1 MRKYTLMWD
10 TWGHAIVPKSI
21 LHLYQSL
28 ASFRLRN
35 RQELNLK
42 IISSYINHVFSFSRC
57 RASSYI
63 CIRLIYSMSIVSE
76 GQMFYACPSTL
87 VVLFEHFFTFSFI
100 VSFFNSNAISYISNL
115 FISKKKTWTW
125 SKIISYDDSTCKCI
139 LFSKIHL

>member
-1 MRKYTLMWD
+1 MWD

-57 RASSYI
+57 CASSYI

-100 VSFFNSNAISYISNL
+100 VSFLIQTPFHISQIYVSA
-115 FISKKKTWTW
+115 KKTWTW